1 MIRINLLGVPR
12 PKKGKRGGGAA
23 AAAAGVPGEGPNA
36 MVLILVGLLI
46 GVGAAGFMYWKAK
59 SEHDRLERELQA
71 AVAEGQRL
79 SGVKQKY
86 DQRKKEAEAF
96 ERRVKVIDELRAAQ
110 SGPLELL
117 NTIGNTVNNTDA
129 VWLSGMTETSSSINI
144 EGMALSTQAVAN
156 LITNLKRTGYFK
168 NVEIKD
174 AIQDPQA
181 KEIQTFNFTLQCEKQ
196 QKQS

>member
-12 PKKGKRGGGAA
+12 PKKGKRSGAAA
-23 AAAAGVPGEGPNA
+23 AAAAGVQGEGPSA
-36 MVLILVGLLI
+36 AVFLLLGLLI
-46 GVGAAGFMYWKAK
+46 GGGAAGTLWWQATSEKA
-59 SEHDRLERELQA
+59 RLEQELQA
-71 AVAEGQRL
+71 AIVEGQRL
-79 SGVKQKY
+79 SSVKQKY
-86 DQRKKEAEAF
+86 EQRKKEAEAF
-96 ERRVKVIDELRAAQ
+96 EKRVKVIDELRAAQ

-117 NTIGNTVNNTDA
+117 NTIGSTVNNTDA
-129 VWLSGMTETSSSINI
+129 VWLSGMTETGSNINI

-174 AIQDPQA
+174 AIQDPQV

>member
-12 PKKGKRGGGAA
+12 PKKGKRGGAAA
-23 AAAAGVPGEGPNA
+23 AAAAGVTGEGPSA
-36 MVLILVGLLI
+36 MLLI
-46 GVGAAGFMYWKAK
+46 MLGALIGLGASGFMYWKAT
-59 SEHDRLERELQA
+59 SEKARLERELQA
-71 AVAEGQRL
+71 AVTEGQRL

-96 ERRVKVIDELRAAQ
+96 EKRVKVIDELRAAQ

-117 NTIGNTVNNTDA
+117 NTIGNTVNSTDA
-129 VWLSGMTETSSSINI
+129 VWLSGMTEAGNSINI

-196 QKQS
+196 PKQS

>member
-23 AAAAGVPGEGPNA
+23 AAAAGVSGEGPNA
-36 MVLILVGLLI
+36 MVLILVFLLI

-59 SEHDRLERELQA
+59 SEQARLERELQA

>member
-1 MIRINLLGVPR
+1 
-12 PKKGKRGGGAA
+12 
-23 AAAAGVPGEGPNA
+23 
-36 MVLILVGLLI
+36 
-46 GVGAAGFMYWKAK
+46 
-59 SEHDRLERELQA
+59 
-71 AVAEGQRL
+71 
-79 SGVKQKY
+79 
-86 DQRKKEAEAF
+86 
-96 ERRVKVIDELRAAQ
+96 
-110 SGPLELL
+110 L

>member
-12 PKKGKRGGGAA
+12 PKKGKRGGAAA
-23 AAAAGVPGEGPNA
+23 AAAAGVQGEGPSA
-36 MVLILVGLLI
+36 AVFLLLGLLI
-46 GVGAAGFMYWKAK
+46 GGGAAGTLWWQATSEKA
-59 SEHDRLERELQA
+59 RLEQELQA
-71 AVAEGQRL
+71 AIVEGQRL
-79 SGVKQKY
+79 SSVKQKY
-86 DQRKKEAEAF
+86 EQRKKEAEAF
-96 ERRVKVIDELRAAQ
+96 EKRVKVIDELRAAQ

-117 NTIGNTVNNTDA
+117 NTIGSTVNNTDA
-129 VWLSGMTETSSSINI
+129 VWLSGMTETGSNINI

-174 AIQDPQA
+174 AIQDPQV